1 MCQEK
6 GEGKFISWDRDMRS
20 LSDAQLGDI
29 LALEQ
34 PLARQD
40 FVQHVRAFVHLFAF
54 GLLWAHVP
62 GSALSARLERIGPGK
77 RASMRMAD

>member
-6 GEGKFISWDRDMRS
+6 GEGTFIGWDGDMRS

-40 FVQHVRAFVHLFAF
+40 FVQHAEGPDLRAFVHLFAF
-54 GLLWAHVP
+54 GLLWAMYQAP
-62 GSALSARLERIGPGK
+62 P
-77 RASMRMAD
+77 